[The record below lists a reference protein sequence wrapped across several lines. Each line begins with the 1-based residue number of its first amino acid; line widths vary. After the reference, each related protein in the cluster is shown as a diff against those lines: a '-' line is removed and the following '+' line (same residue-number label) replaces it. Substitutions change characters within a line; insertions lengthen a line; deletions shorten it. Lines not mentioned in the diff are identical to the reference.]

1 MKIKFL
7 ILMLLCVPLV
17 MVHATKIAN
26 VSTADA
32 VADSVY
38 NTVDQKP
45 YLKNNR
51 KGLDKQIRKTTVYPS
66 FMKLQGVEG
75 VVIVEC
81 VITSGGQ
88 MENCRIAQSVS
99 PELDQEA
106 IRVVSSLGPWVP
118 ANVNGITV
126 ASRLSMP
133 VPFSLSESDR
143 NVVNAL
149 KPIDF
154 QNKPPLF
161 ILDGK
166 MVDGL
171 INMESYNVR
180 TIRVIKG
187 SKAID
192 RYGDSARFGV
202 VEITSKRGTPP
213 VK

>member
-66 FMKLQGVEG
+66 LMKLQGVEG

-118 ANVNGITV
+118 ANVNGIPV

>member
-26 VSTADA
+26 VSTAD
-32 VADSVY
+32 SIY

-66 FMKLQGVEG
+66 LMKLQGVEG

-118 ANVNGITV
+118 ANVNGIPV
-126 ASRLSMP
+126 ASQLSMP

>member
-26 VSTADA
+26 VSS
-32 VADSVY
+32 ADSIY

-51 KGLDKQIRKTTVYPS
+51 KGLDKQIRKKTVYPS
-66 FMKLQGVEG
+66 LMKLQGVEG